1 MEKECTFTQ
10 AQMERQSEGER
21 ARDVVAH
28 KHKAREESPAETEG
42 KKQEGRHS
50 VVKGSVMLPM

>member
-1 MEKECTFTQ
+1 
-10 AQMERQSEGER
+10 MERQSEGER

-28 KHKAREESPAETEG
+28 KHKEREESHAETEG

-50 VVKGSVMLPM
+50 VVKSSVMLPM